1 MVAINIATSR
11 MSPQQNPREEV
22 AQMFGGIGE
31 LIILGWL
38 ALIGWLIYRAVE
50 AFRKARDK

>member
-1 MVAINIATSR
+1 MVAMTIATPG
-11 MSPQQNPREEV
+11 MSPQQHPREEV

-31 LIILGWL
+31 LIFLGWL
-38 ALIGWLIYRAVE
+38 ALVGWLIYRAVE